1 MSITGPETVTVEASD
16 LVGADLAHT
25 VFLDIRYSA
34 KEGSKRAEYEAG
46 HIPGA
51 YFAGIREDLA
61 APASHGTGRNPL
73 PDPDFLQVTLRK
85 WGIDETKRVVVYGT
99 TGSAARAWFVLRW
112 AGLKNVYFLNG
123 GLDAWIKA
131 GGTVTTDEPE
141 FTVGTYIVRP
151 GSLPTLTLEE
161 AAQWAQEGR
170 LVDAR
175 GAATY
180 SGEKREEGA
189 LDPAGHIPG
198 ALNVPNSKTFGAG
211 VLLKSGDEI
220 REAFASAGA
229 DLSKPIGLYCG
240 GGVGATTQ
248 ALALRSI
255 GIEAPIFIGSWSAW
269 TADPERPVAVGA
281 NPG

>member
-1 MSITGPETVTVEASD
+1 MSISGPEIVTVEAAD
-16 LVGADLAHT
+16 LVGQDLDNT
-25 VFLDIRYSA
+25 VFLDVRYSA
-34 KEGSKRAEYEAG
+34 KDGSKRSEYEAG

-73 PDPDFLQVTLRK
+73 PDPQQLQETLRK
-85 WGIDETKRVVVYGT
+85 WGIDETRRVVVYGT
-99 TGSAARAWFVLRW
+99 SGSATRAWFVLRW
-112 AGLKNVYFLNG
+112 AGLENVRFLNG
-123 GLDAWIKA
+123 GLDAWIAA
-131 GGTVTTDEPE
+131 GGTVTTDEPALSASAY
-141 FTVGTYIVRP
+141 VVRA
-151 GSLPTLTLEE
+151 GALPTLTIDE

-170 LVDAR
+170 LVDVR

-180 SGEKREEGA
+180 SGEKQEEGA

-198 ALNVPNSKTFGAG
+198 ALNVPNTKTFASGFVLKSEQQVRDAFAEAG
-211 VLLKSGDEI
+211 V
-220 REAFASAGA
+220 
-229 DLSKPIGLYCG
+229 DLDKPVGLYCG

-269 TADPERPVAVGA
+269 TADEGRPIATGSTA
-281 NPG
+281 G

>member
-1 MSITGPETVTVEASD
+1 MSIQGPETVTIEATE
-16 LVGADLAHT
+16 LVGADLGNT

-34 KEGSKRAEYEAG
+34 KAGSKRAEYETG

-61 APASHGTGRNPL
+61 SPASHGTGRNPL
-73 PDPDFLQVTLRK
+73 PDPAQLQETLRK

-99 TGSAARAWFVLRW
+99 TGSATRAWFVLRW
-112 AGLKNVYFLNG
+112 AGLENVLYLNG
-123 GLDAWIKA
+123 GLDAWINA
-131 GGTVTTDEPE
+131 GGTVTTDEPA
-141 FTVGTYIVRP
+141 FADSAYVVRP
-151 GSLPTLTLEE
+151 GNLPTLTVEE
-161 AAQWAQEGR
+161 AAQWGREGR
-170 LVDAR
+170 LIDVR

-180 SGEKREEGA
+180 SGEKRDEGA

-198 ALNVPNSKTFGAG
+198 ALNVPNAKTFDNGL
-211 VLLKSGDEI
+211 VLKSEDQI
-220 REAFASAGA
+220 RDAFAKVGV
-229 DLSKPIGLYCG
+229 DLSYPVGLYCG

-255 GIEAPIFIGSWSAW
+255 GIEAPVFIGSWSAW

-281 NPG
+281 NP

>member
-1 MSITGPETVTVEASD
+1 MSIAGPESVTVEAAD
-16 LVGADLAHT
+16 LVGADLGNT

-61 APASHGTGRNPL
+61 APAAYETGRNPL
-73 PDPDFLQVTLRK
+73 PDPALLQETLRK

-99 TGSAARAWFVLRW
+99 TGSATRAWFVLRW
-112 AGLKNVYFLNG
+112 AGLENVRFLNG
-123 GLDAWIKA
+123 GLDAWLKA
-131 GGTVTTDEPE
+131 GGSITTDEPS
-141 FTVGTYIVRP
+141 FGKSAYVVRP
-151 GSLPTLTLEE
+151 GTLPTLTLEE
-161 AAQWAQEGR
+161 AAQWARDGR
-170 LVDAR
+170 LIDVR
-175 GAATY
+175 GAANY

-198 ALNVPNSKTFGAG
+198 ALNVPNTKTFDTGF
-211 VLLKSGDEI
+211 VLKSEDEI
-220 REAFASAGA
+220 REAFAKAGA
-229 DLSKPIGLYCG
+229 DLSNPIGLYCG

-269 TADPERPVAVGA
+269 TADPKRPIAVGSA
-281 NPG
+281 PG